1 MNQKELQKQQFQ
13 ARLKRVA
20 AGGPNTLGQV
30 LVGIIDED
38 TPKSKKRNPALQG
51 MMLILAF
58 ILGAM
63 AMEAGRLGAYHFL
76 AGEPASLIEK
86 FGNLGGFV
94 ASNMGDLVIAG
105 FLALI
110 FMYLFH
116 LRGNWRGTAL
126 IVGLVSMMLGEVQLI
141 ARAPEVFAIMFSQEF
156 VETSLTGGKIQE
168 IDQTVSVQEEPGT
181 IVN

>member
-1 MNQKELQKQQFQ
+1 MDLREQRKQEFQ

-30 LVGIIDED
+30 LVGVIDED
-38 TPKSKKRNPALQG
+38 TPKTKKRNPAAQG
-51 MMLILAF
+51 MMLIIAF

-63 AMEAGRLGAYHFL
+63 AMEAGRLGAFHFL
-76 AGEPASLIEK
+76 TGDPASLIKK
-86 FGNLGGFV
+86 FGELGGFI

-126 IVGLVSMMLGEVQLI
+126 VVGLVSMMLGEIHLI
-141 ARAPEVFAIMFSQEF
+141 ARVPEAFAVMFSQEF
-156 VETSLTGGKIQE
+156 VETALTGEKVQPDQVPNDQE
-168 IDQTVSVQEEPGT
+168 ASEVLI
-181 IVN
+181 N